1 VRKKKVVWGR
11 ARKLGSDVLAVEVTR
26 RRGGWKGMHGGNLKR
41 WEKEG
46 KNWKRPRKVKK
57 LDNLIALYVEG
68 EDLTNSWKF
77 LVELVQ
83 NGRI

>member
-1 VRKKKVVWGR
+1 
-11 ARKLGSDVLAVEVTR
+11 
-26 RRGGWKGMHGGNLKR
+26 MHGGNLKR

-46 KNWKRPRKVKK
+46 KNWKRPRKVQK

-77 LVELVQ
+77 LDELVQ